1 MDGYDK
7 SDSKRKLNKTP
18 FGNGIHAYDGED
30 EFSSPKGLEKPD
42 KTKYNLFEAY
52 GTVAVRSLLPANVE
66 RIGQVSGK
74 QYYFS
79 GAGSVLEVDERDV
92 PHLLS
97 LSIPGQSCCG
107 QNRNAFNLFELA

>member
-1 MDGYDK
+1 MGKHNQPERSGQLSYKK
-7 SDSKRKLNKTP
+7 SP
-18 FGNGIHAYDGED
+18 FGNGVHSYDGKD

-74 QYYFS
+74 QYYFWS
-79 GAGSVLEVDERDV
+79 TTG
-92 PHLLS
+92 H
-97 LSIPGQSCCG
+97 
-107 QNRNAFNLFELA
+107 

>member
-1 MDGYDK
+1 MDEFSK
-7 SDSKRKLNKTP
+7 SDSKRKLDAT
-18 FGNGIHAYDGED
+18 GNPLPDMAQPL
-30 EFSSPKGLEKPD
+30 SPLKSPKGLEKPD

-74 QYYFS
+74 QYFFA
-79 GAGSVLEVDERDV
+79 GAGSVVSVDERDV